1 MSAHMSATDLHIQES
16 ESERV
21 VRWRAEALARAGY
34 EPDAARELAARLDID
49 LHHAIALLDRGCSP
63 EIAARILL

>member
-1 MSAHMSATDLHIQES
+1 MSTTDVHIEES

-34 EPDAARELAARLDID
+34 EADAARELSARLDID
-49 LHHAIALLDRGCSP
+49 LHRAIALLERGCSP

>member
-1 MSAHMSATDLHIQES
+1 MSATDLHTQES

-49 LHHAIALLDRGCSP
+49 LHHAIALLERGCSP
-63 EIAARILL
+63 ETAARILL

>member
-1 MSAHMSATDLHIQES
+1 MSATDLHIQES

-34 EPDAARELAARLDID
+34 APDAARELAARLDID
-49 LHHAIALLDRGCSP
+49 LHHAIGLLERGCSP